1 MRVMVRPSSSCQQ
14 HHGGIRGESDDD
26 GEATTPDTIAP
37 RRLVDASAV
46 AGAGKSPRAG
56 VRVASPN
63 PSAASPSSRKS
74 RRGKRTAASRS
85 PSPHPDRSCRGSAV
99 SRANGVNG
107 NATDESATTSATT
120 ATRSRRAMTPPPN
133 GTVRSPK
140 AGKSP
145 RSSPKKTTPP
155 AAPHLKVSV
164 PVPTSSSVGGRA
176 SAGPF
181 VLPRSGGRRGG
192 LVRRTHSPKT
202 VTSPLSK
209 PVNLSEISICPA
221 PPITGVGVSVSRP
234 RPIFPANLSSGGK
247 KRKRKPVAPD
257 AEDSSRST
265 KRQAA
270 FMPAMSG
277 SSSSTSR
284 NSKKANDRKSS
295 SSSSR
300 SRSRSPKS
308 PRSQK
313 TPSNPTARVLSVAP
327 TVRGIS
333 EAARILRMSTVEK
346 KNCTD
351 DDALAA
357 HDEAAGILSFP
368 TETVY
373 TLTTCVR
380 IKKQPRS
387 SAKQVARSSSSS
399 SVSSMASTTS
409 CTSSSSDYSSERQA
423 SSSCDANTQSNTSLN
438 TLLGLKGKGEESTMS
453 AGQAVGSDRDP
464 PLLYVHSPSQHR
476 QFYQFTRP
484 KTFMI
489 KKATGDG
496 DADAAGGAVNPSPSK
511 RIHAESPVAKGRQ
524 PGQVTQA
531 MVPAVTFSESREV
544 LDRVTAAF
552 WPGPV
557 AIYAPAKLRRVV
569 NGDSINSP
577 DDGIV
582 SLVVSPSGGEPFST
596 DSKQYAPILPASV
609 LVRRTALKDGRDD
622 AADEGTA
629 QGTIYVGIRCPS
641 HPLAR
646 RVLEEVYY
654 KNTSGA
660 RGSPG
665 HRHCTR
671 SNVVVGFDA
680 SIPHASAAKSTSCP
694 TRAREVCIQLLSPSP
709 PRSTTRTSSNPPAVH
724 VLNGE
729 DKREQFSHVTCEF
742 GAEASVSLIVDDA
755 SRTIRILKRLGA
767 DGTDSH
773 PDVCSATVMRALLKT
788 PPQLPVSPA
797 KGEKE
802 DPSAASAAARVVTA
816 VLQRWRAVQEI
827 M

>member
-1 MRVMVRPSSSCQQ
+1 MS
-14 HHGGIRGESDDD
+14 E
-26 GEATTPDTIAP
+26 T
-37 RRLVDASAV
+37 
-46 AGAGKSPRAG
+46 
-56 VRVASPN
+56 
-63 PSAASPSSRKS
+63 
-74 RRGKRTAASRS
+74 
-85 PSPHPDRSCRGSAV
+85 
-99 SRANGVNG
+99 
-107 NATDESATTSATT
+107 
-120 ATRSRRAMTPPPN
+120 
-133 GTVRSPK
+133 
-140 AGKSP
+140 
-145 RSSPKKTTPP
+145 
-155 AAPHLKVSV
+155 
-164 PVPTSSSVGGRA
+164 
-176 SAGPF
+176 
-181 VLPRSGGRRGG
+181 G
-192 LVRRTHSPKT
+192 L
-202 VTSPLSK
+202 
-209 PVNLSEISICPA
+209 
-221 PPITGVGVSVSRP
+221 
-234 RPIFPANLSSGGK
+234 
-247 KRKRKPVAPD
+247 
-257 AEDSSRST
+257 
-265 KRQAA
+265 
-270 FMPAMSG
+270 
-277 SSSSTSR
+277 
-284 NSKKANDRKSS
+284 
-295 SSSSR
+295 
-300 SRSRSPKS
+300 
-308 PRSQK
+308 
-313 TPSNPTARVLSVAP
+313 
-327 TVRGIS
+327 
-333 EAARILRMSTVEK
+333 
-346 KNCTD
+346 
-351 DDALAA
+351 
-357 HDEAAGILSFP
+357 
-368 TETVY
+368 
-373 TLTTCVR
+373 
-380 IKKQPRS
+380 
-387 SAKQVARSSSSS
+387 
-399 SVSSMASTTS
+399 
-409 CTSSSSDYSSERQA
+409 
-423 SSSCDANTQSNTSLN
+423 
-438 TLLGLKGKGEESTMS
+438 
-453 AGQAVGSDRDP
+453 AVGSNRDP

-489 KKATGDG
+489 KKAAVDVNA
-496 DADAAGGAVNPSPSK
+496 DADGAAVDPSRGK
-511 RIHAESPVAKGRQ
+511 RIHAESPVSKGRQ

-531 MVPAVTFSESREV
+531 MAPAVTFSESREV

-582 SLVVSPSGGEPFST
+582 SLKVNPSGGEPFST

-609 LVRRTALKDGRDD
+609 LVRSTALKDGRDD

-654 KNTSGA
+654 KNTNGA

-680 SIPHASAAKSTSCP
+680 SIPHASASKTSCTCTSCP
-694 TRAREVCIQLLSPSP
+694 TRAREVCIQLLSPSS
-709 PRSTTRTSSNPPAVH
+709 PRSTKITSSKPPAVH

-816 VLQRWRAVQEI
+816 VLQRWRAVQEFI
-827 M
+827 